1 MEAIETNSFAGD
13 LLDENCGRQ
22 NLDTGSNEVL
32 GGLVVPEADDKPLDV
47 VSSVAEKHDSI
58 DDPKLAEETF
68 QHHLFLVNIRQIS
81 WFKQNLIWHRGLQ
94 LEFAK
99 INYNTNKTHLI

>member
-32 GGLVVPEADDKPLDV
+32 SGLIITEVNDEPLNVVG
-47 VSSVAEKHDSI
+47 SVAKEDNSI
-58 DDPKLAEETF
+58 NDAKLTEETF

-81 WFKQNLIWHRGLQ
+81 
-94 LEFAK
+94 
-99 INYNTNKTHLI
+99 

>member
-22 NLDTGSNEVL
+22 NLDTGPNEVL
-32 GGLVVPEADDKPLDV
+32 GRLIVTEADDEPLDV
-47 VSSVAEKHDSI
+47 VRSVAKEDNSI
-58 DDPKLAEETF
+58 NDAKLAEETF

-81 WFKQNLIWHRGLQ
+81 
-94 LEFAK
+94 
-99 INYNTNKTHLI
+99 